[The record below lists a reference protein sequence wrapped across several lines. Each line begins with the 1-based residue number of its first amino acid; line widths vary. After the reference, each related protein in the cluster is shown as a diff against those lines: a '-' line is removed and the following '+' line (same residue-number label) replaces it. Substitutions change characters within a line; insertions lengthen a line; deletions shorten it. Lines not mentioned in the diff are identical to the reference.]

1 MTERRKTLSLR
12 LSAKTPDEAAL
23 DAQTLIEQAI
33 AHHLC
38 VRWSYNRTM
47 MRAAPQILYRK
58 KGGVYLDAIVIER
71 GGAAPAETK
80 LGSFK
85 LTGLTHLVITTEAFT
100 PDASIDIGDARY
112 SEGVIARA
120 TA

>member
-12 LSAKTPDEAAL
+12 LSARTSDEAAL
-23 DAQTLIEQAI
+23 DAQALIEQAI

-38 VRWSYNRTM
+38 VRWSYNRTL

-58 KGGVYLDAIVIER
+58 KSGVYVDAIVTER

-85 LTGLTHLVITTEAFT
+85 VTGLTNLVITTEVFT
-100 PDASIDIGDARY
+100 PDAGIDIGDARY
-112 SEGVIARA
+112 DEGIIARA
-120 TA
+120 SA